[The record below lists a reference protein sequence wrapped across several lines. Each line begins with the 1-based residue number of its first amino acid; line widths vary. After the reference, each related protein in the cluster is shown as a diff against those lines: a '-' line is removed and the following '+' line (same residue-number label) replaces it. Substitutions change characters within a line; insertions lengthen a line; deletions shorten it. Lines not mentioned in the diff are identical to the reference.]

1 MDTLSLFDVLGPIMV
16 GPSSSHT
23 AGAVRIGWLARHVA
37 GRAPVRI
44 TLGFHENLMQTY
56 KGHATDS
63 GLVAGLLGY
72 REYDER
78 VRTALQEAR
87 RRDISVDVQRLNRPG
102 HPNEMQCDLVLDDGS
117 RTRISGISVGG
128 GNILLSGIDGAEIKI
143 DGRAGGVLIR
153 HTSALLPEAV
163 LAHLAGNGFWADS
176 LSAGKGPDISVTF
189 IPGPVPPDESFL
201 RRIEELWAEEGV
213 TRCQWIPGL
222 EDQLIP
228 PSARQV
234 LFATGEDLLCV
245 TSGGASVPEAAVR
258 YETGLTGQTPD
269 HVRSRMA
276 HVLSVM
282 REAVRNGLEKNMPLF
297 GGFASSEDA
306 KSVWRHADS
315 ALGGPV
321 LSKAIAMALAVAE
334 VNASQGRIVAC
345 PTAGAC
351 GVVAGL
357 TITVGEHVAAGEDAL
372 IDSLLVAAALGT
384 IIGRTASFSG
394 AVGGCQAEIGIAAA
408 MAAGTATY
416 LGGGNAE
423 EVLNAAAMAMKNML
437 GLVCDPAAGPVE
449 VPCIKRNAGGV
460 AIALA
465 AAEMALAGVQSAIP
479 FDEVVL
485 ALKNVQDL
493 LHEDLR
499 DNTRGGLGCTPT
511 SARMKAE
518 WARRCQHMCE

>member
-1 MDTLSLFDVLGPIMV
+1 MTALSLFDVLGPIMV

-23 AGAVRIGWLARHVA
+23 AGAVRIGWLAKHVA
-37 GRAPVRI
+37 GRPPARI
-44 TLGFHENLMQTY
+44 ALGFHESLMQTY

-72 REYDER
+72 REDNEQ
-78 VRTALQEAR
+78 VRTALEEAGR
-87 RRDISVDVQRLNRPG
+87 RGIPVDVRCLNRPG

-117 RTRISGISVGG
+117 RTTISGISVGG
-128 GNILLSGIDGAEIKI
+128 GSILLSCIDGAGIEV

-153 HTSALLPEAV
+153 HTSPLLPEDA
-163 LAHLAGNGFWADS
+163 LAHLARNGFWTDS
-176 LSAGKGPDISVTF
+176 LSAGKGPEVSVTF
-189 IPGPVPPDESFL
+189 VPGPVAPDESFL
-201 RRIEELWAEEGV
+201 RKIEELWVREGV

-222 EDQLIP
+222 EDQKIP
-228 PSARQV
+228 PSARRV
-234 LFATGEDLLCV
+234 LFATGEDLLRV
-245 TSGGASVPEAAVR
+245 TSSASVPEAAVR
-258 YETGLTGQTPD
+258 YETGITGQTAD
-269 HVRSRMA
+269 AVRSRMA

-282 REAVRNGLEKNMPLF
+282 KEAVRNGLEKRVRLV

-306 KSVWRHADS
+306 KRAWRYAET
-315 ALGGPV
+315 AIGGRV
-321 LSKAIAMALAVAE
+321 LSKAIARALAVAE
-334 VNASQGRIVAC
+334 VNASQGRVVAS

-357 TITVGEHVAAGEDAL
+357 ALTVGEQVAAGDDAL
-372 IDSLLVAAALGT
+372 VDSLLVAAALGT

-408 MAAGTATY
+408 MAAGIATY

-423 EVLNAAAMAMKNML
+423 EVLNAAAMAVKNML

-465 AAEMALAGVQSAIP
+465 AADMALAGIRSVIP

-499 DNTRGGLGCTPT
+499 DNTKGGLGCTPT
-511 SARMKAE
+511 SARMKAD
-518 WARRCQHMCE
+518 WARRCKCMCG